1 MTLYLPDPE
10 LVLQGIVA
18 TLAVAAVARWTGAV
32 STSGFLAGIAVG
44 TWVSLGLGL
53 PGLWVVGAF
62 FVLGSLATR
71 WRYAE
76 KAEKGVAEPGGGA
89 RGAGRV
95 LAKGAVGAAL
105 AAAGLFDLFDP
116 ALVRAG
122 FVGAFA
128 AATADTLGTE
138 IGQVM
143 GRRPFTLVPF
153 ARVKPGTPGAVSAAG
168 LGAGLIGA
176 VLVAW
181 CAVPGEILTGA
192 GALAVGAAGLLGSL
206 LEAALEPVLRKLAL
220 RDLAAN
226 IVTTAGGAAMAAG
239 AVALLLRY
247 GSAP

>member
-1 MTLYLPDPE
+1 MTLYLQDPG
-10 LVLQGIVA
+10 LVVGGLVVTLGVA
-18 TLAVAAVARWTGAV
+18 GVARWFGAV
-32 STSGFLAGIAVG
+32 SSTGFWAGLSVG
-44 TWVSLGLGL
+44 FWVSLGLGL

-71 WRYAE
+71 WRFAE
-76 KAEKGVAEPGGGA
+76 KERKGVAEPGGGA

-95 LAKGAVGAAL
+95 LAKGAVGASL
-105 AAAGLFDLFDP
+105 AVAGLFDLFDP

-138 IGQVM
+138 IGQIM

-168 LGAGLIGA
+168 LGAGFLGA
-176 VLVAW
+176 VIVAA
-181 CAVPGEILTGA
+181 CAVPGEILTWG
-192 GALAVGAAGLLGSL
+192 GALAVAAAGLLGSL
-206 LEAALEPVLRKLAL
+206 VEAILEPVLRKAPL

-226 IVTTAGGAAMAAG
+226 LVTTASGAALAAG
-239 AVALLLRY
+239 AVTLLARW
-247 GSAP
+247 GTAS

>member
-1 MTLYLPDPE
+1 MTLYLPDPGL
-10 LVLQGIVA
+10 LVGGLVA
-18 TLAVAAVARWTGAV
+18 TLGVAGAARWFGAV
-32 STSGFLAGIAVG
+32 SSSGFWAGLSVG
-44 TWVSLGLGL
+44 FWVSLGLGL

-71 WRYAE
+71 WRYGE
-76 KAEKGVAEPGGGA
+76 KERKGVAEPGGGA

-95 LAKGAVGAAL
+95 LAKGAVGAGL
-105 AAAGLFDLFDP
+105 AVAGLFDLFDP

-138 IGQVM
+138 IGQIM
-143 GRRPFTLVPF
+143 GRRPFTLAPF

-181 CAVPGEILTGA
+181 CAVPILTPA
-192 GALAVGAAGLLGSL
+192 GAMAVGAAGLLGSL
-206 LEAALEPVLRKLAL
+206 VEAALEPVLRKAPV
-220 RDLAAN
+220 RDLTAN
-226 IVTTAGGAAMAAG
+226 LVTTASGAALAAG
-239 AVALLLRY
+239 AVALLLRF
-247 GSAP
+247 GTAS